1 MDHSVAKLN
10 SGPYNKI
17 RKHTVNYLI
26 GITILM
32 EEATRKRGRPR
43 VLDRDVG
50 LDIAARLFWE
60 RGYEGTSTADLTK
73 AMGINPPTLYSTFG
87 SKEELYRQAL
97 DFSIARENS
106 RRSEIL
112 QSNLPLYEAL
122 SLYLYDIADGDTQ
135 PDKPPGCMVSTAA
148 LQHAEENTSVARMT
162 AALREASIQTLKARF
177 DSAVGEGELPTATDT
192 DTLARFYGAII
203 QGMSAQACDGACNA
217 LLKRLIDIALTA
229 WPGKRQTSTGNS
241 DKRHLDQS
249 F

>member
-1 MDHSVAKLN
+1 MDEPV
-10 SGPYNKI
+10 
-17 RKHTVNYLI
+17 
-26 GITILM
+26 
-32 EEATRKRGRPR
+32 RKRGRPR

-112 QSNLPLYEAL
+112 QSNLPVYEAL
-122 SLYLYDIADGDTQ
+122 SRYLYDIADGDTQ
-135 PDKPPGCMVSTAA
+135 PDKPRGCLVSTAV
-148 LQHAEENTSVARMT
+148 LQHAEENASVARMT
-162 AALREASIQTLKARF
+162 AALREASMQVLKSRF
-177 DSAVGEGELPTATDT
+177 DRAITEGELPAETDT

-229 WPGKRQTSTGNS
+229 WPGMRQTSTGNS
-241 DKRHLDQS
+241 D
-249 F
+249 

>member
-1 MDHSVAKLN
+1 MVHSVAKLN
-10 SGPYNKI
+10 SDRYNKEE
-17 RKHTVNYLI
+17 RKSVNNLI

-32 EEATRKRGRPR
+32 DEPVRKRGRPR

-112 QSNLPLYEAL
+112 QSNLPVYEAL

-135 PDKPPGCMVSTAA
+135 PDKPRGCMVSTAV
-148 LQHAEENTSVARMT
+148 LQHAEENASVARTT
-162 AALREASIQTLKARF
+162 AALREASMQVLKSRF
-177 DSAVGEGELPTATDT
+177 DRAITEGELPAETDT

-229 WPGKRQTSTGNS
+229 WPGMRQTPAGNS
-241 DKRHLDQS
+241 D
-249 F
+249 